1 MPRLKHKLPSY
12 CRHKASGQAVVTIDG
27 RDVYLGPHGSAES
40 KQKYEQQIARW
51 LASRETP
58 TLNASSET
66 VPRDDLRISELLVA
80 YFEHADAYYVKNGAP
95 TGEVKNLED
104 AVRPLR
110 EMFENERVVDFG
122 PVSLKTVRQAMISA
136 KLSRRVINA
145 RVNRIRRVFK
155 WGVENELVGP
165 EILHALQAVAP
176 LKKGRSS
183 APERREV
190 KPVPQQHIDAVRALV
205 SSPVRA
211 MIDLQLLTG
220 MRPGEVVIMR
230 PRDIDRTDATWKYA
244 PSSHKT
250 EHHGAE
256 RAVFLGPKAKRVLVP
271 FLARNS
277 DAYLFDPREAMAEKH
292 RERRDAAK
300 ITRPVKKLRKR
311 PNPRLGDHYTR
322 KAYHNAIFKA
332 CRKAGVPVWGPNRLR
347 HNAATEL
354 RKQFGI
360 EVARVILGHRSAEVT
375 EVYAE
380 LDRSRASDIMAQVG

>member
-27 RDVYLGPHGSAES
+27 RDVYLGPHGSDES

-95 TGEVKNLED
+95 TGEIKNLED

-110 EMFENERVVDFG
+110 EMFEDERVVDFG
-122 PVSLKTVRQAMISA
+122 PISLKTVRQAMICA

-165 EILHALQAVAP
+165 EMLHALQAVAP

-190 KPVPQQHIDAVRALV
+190 QPVPLNHIDPVRPLV
-205 SSPVRA
+205 SGPVRA

-230 PRDIDRTDATWKYA
+230 PRDIDRSGTTWRYT

-256 RAVFLGPKAKRVLVP
+256 RAVFLGPRAKRVILP
-271 FLARNS
+271 FLARKP

-292 RERRDAAK
+292 RERREAAK
-300 ITRPVKKLRKR
+300 VTRPIKKLRKR

-332 CRKAGVPVWGPNRLR
+332 CRKAGVPTWGPNRLR